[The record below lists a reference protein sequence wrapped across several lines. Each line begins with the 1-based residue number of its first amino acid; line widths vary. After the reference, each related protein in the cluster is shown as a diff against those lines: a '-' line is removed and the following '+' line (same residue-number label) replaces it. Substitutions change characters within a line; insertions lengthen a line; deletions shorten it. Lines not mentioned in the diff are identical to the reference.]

1 MIIISIQTLEKK
13 VSSVMDENAS
23 KIEQSCSKGIWVGKS
38 SRNDT
43 QQTKWNTIENITR
56 GLTRQKN
63 KCQGHRTSWRNPN
76 QWVWHIHIDTD
87 TLTHSRVCMCLYC
100 VFGGVWW
107 SYPFMSFRH
116 GGGNSFPL
124 LTACKLIPC
133 CLSPRQQH
141 NSKQTLHK
149 TPPDPS

>member
-1 MIIISIQTLEKK
+1 
-13 VSSVMDENAS
+13 MDENAS
-23 KIEQSCSKGIWVGKS
+23 KIEQNCSKGIWVGKS

-87 TLTHSRVCMCLYC
+87 TLTHSHVCMCLYC
-100 VFGGVWW
+100 VLEVCDDHILSCHLDIEVATASHCWQPASWSHVASHSVSNTTVNRPSIKLLRTPLKGAVW
-107 SYPFMSFRH
+107 F
-116 GGGNSFPL
+116 L
-124 LTACKLIPC
+124 QET
-133 CLSPRQQH
+133 
-141 NSKQTLHK
+141 
-149 TPPDPS
+149 